1 MKLLLIHSLCCEMVI
16 NVFVFL
22 DVLTAINNAIELNK
36 NASKILKFCVLQVI
50 FFIKVFVS
58 SLQNSITSSHI
69 RAESSIIIAKYF
81 LFSQDSKH
89 NIFHIH
95 DVFYTH
101 IDIYHYSTID
111 LNYIFFRQIYICIP
125 MLYVLLMILIHLFL

>member
-1 MKLLLIHSLCCEMVI
+1 MKLLLIHSLCCEMEI

-58 SLQNSITSSHI
+58 SLYDSITSSHI

-81 LFSQDSKH
+81 PFSRDSKH

-101 IDIYHYSTID
+101 I
-111 LNYIFFRQIYICIP
+111 LIFIIIP
-125 MLYVLLMILIHLFL
+125 PLI

>member
-1 MKLLLIHSLCCEMVI
+1 MKLLLIHYLCCEMLI

-22 DVLTAINNAIELNK
+22 DVLTAINNATEFNK
-36 NASKILKFCVLQVI
+36 NVSKILKFCVLQVI
-50 FFIKVFVS
+50 FFIKVFVC
-58 SLQNSITSSHI
+58 SSHI

-81 LFSQDSKH
+81 PFSQDSKH

-101 IDIYHYSTID
+101 IHIYHYSTID
-111 LNYIFFRQIYICIP
+111 LNYIFFHQIYIYIHI
-125 MLYVLLMILIHLFL
+125 LYVLLMILIHLFLQLC